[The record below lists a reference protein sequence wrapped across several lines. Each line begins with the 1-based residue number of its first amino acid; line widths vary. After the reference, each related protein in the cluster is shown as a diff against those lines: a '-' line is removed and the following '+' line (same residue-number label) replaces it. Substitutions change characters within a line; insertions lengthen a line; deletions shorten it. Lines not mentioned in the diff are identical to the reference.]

1 MSVHKLIVNED
12 TMSYTELMAT
22 IPDLIEH
29 SDSIKVVEVA
39 RKYDQPSVRVPALY
53 SDRLL

>member
-1 MSVHKLIVNED
+1 
-12 TMSYTELMAT
+12 MSYTELMAT